1 MLSYVD
7 KIVKVPYAITTKQE
21 RLNVAN
27 KMAEKKKPAGQSAL
41 RNQNQG
47 RSQAGASTKA
57 QDSEKE
63 QSAKSVSQTTKGT
76 RVAER
81 KEPVKQESKPRSG
94 AKGPSMMER
103 VRANRFG
110 RFVLDAYYELRHK
123 VTWPTFEEA
132 RNMTIVVIGL
142 SAVIGAVLG
151 LADFG
156 LTQLFFLI
164 SGRGK

>member
-1 MLSYVD
+1 M
-7 KIVKVPYAITTKQE
+7 
-21 RLNVAN
+21 AN
-27 KMAEKKKPAGQSAL
+27 KMADKKKPAGQSASAL
-41 RNQNQG
+41 RNQNQS

-57 QDSEKE
+57 QGNEKE
-63 QSAKSVSQTTKGT
+63 SPIKSVSQTTKGV

-81 KEPVKQESKPRSG
+81 KEPVKQESKARTS
-94 AKGPSMMER
+94 AKGPSLLER

-110 RFVLDAYYELRHK
+110 RFVLEAYYELRHK

-132 RNMTIVVIGL
+132 RNMTIIVIGL
-142 SAVIGAVLG
+142 SAVIGAILG

>member
-1 MLSYVD
+1 M
-7 KIVKVPYAITTKQE
+7 AITTKQE

-27 KMAEKKKPAGQSAL
+27 KMAEKKKPAGQSTL
-41 RNQNQG
+41 RNQNRS
-47 RSQAGASTKA
+47 RSQAGASIKA
-57 QDSEKE
+57 QGSEKE
-63 QSAKSVSQTTKGT
+63 QPLIVPQATKSA

-81 KEPVKQESKPRSG
+81 KEPVKQESKPRTST
-94 AKGPSMMER
+94 KGPTMMER

-110 RFVLDAYYELRHK
+110 RFVLEAYYELRHK

-142 SAVIGAVLG
+142 SAVIGALLG
-151 LADFG
+151 LADLG